1 MHIVRKGMDTTMKL
15 FIANAFLV
23 FYRLRFFRDFVG
35 FEHKNDKVNIFRIK
49 RKYVN
54 HKFKPIEPLK
64 TLPVT

>member
-1 MHIVRKGMDTTMKL
+1 MHFVQKGMDTTMKL
-15 FIANAFLV
+15 FIANMFLV

-35 FEHKNDKVNIFRIK
+35 FEYEKDKVKIFRIE

-54 HKFKPIEPLK
+54 HKFQVIEPLK